1 MKNKLLLLETEMI
14 GPGGHYLDN
23 VIESYYYFRNNLQIQ
38 CLLNKKFN
46 PQGTFIPSEL
56 QLIKIL
62 NSNIFKKEKNKFL
75 YLSFEIFSLLKRFI
89 FTILLIPFFLF
100 HKNFKNYL
108 NAIISNKFIIP
119 KYFTEVFFFLK
130 KNKYSKNDHIFFQTT
145 RNKHIALA
153 NFIARI
159 DDNLPNIHLRIL
171 YTPSSKKK
179 FTGFYYYL
187 NQIKPYLSNKKISL
201 YSLTDKNIKIFNE
214 KINSKIGIFKT
225 NIPWVFYNREK
236 KDDSITVGYMGDAR
250 ESRGFN
256 LLPDLIN
263 KLIDRN
269 ENLNFLIQFS
279 KTSSNSTSITSENLF
294 KMAENNPKI
303 KILKTYLDYADFRNT
318 LQKID
323 IMPILHNNE
332 EINNGNPSTIYSSI
346 THEIPMVLPQNLN
359 YMKDVMVNKSFEIA
373 DNLDG
378 VVTQTLKIAN
388 DYNRYLNAA
397 KINSK
402 LLFEIFENDPLKKNI
417 N

>member
-1 MKNKLLLLETEMI
+1 
-14 GPGGHYLDN
+14 
-23 VIESYYYFRNNLQIQ
+23 
-38 CLLNKKFN
+38 
-46 PQGTFIPSEL
+46 
-56 QLIKIL
+56 
-62 NSNIFKKEKNKFL
+62 
-75 YLSFEIFSLLKRFI
+75 
-89 FTILLIPFFLF
+89 
-100 HKNFKNYL
+100 
-108 NAIISNKFIIP
+108 
-119 KYFTEVFFFLK
+119 
-130 KNKYSKNDHIFFQTT
+130 
-145 RNKHIALA
+145 
-153 NFIARI
+153 
-159 DDNLPNIHLRIL
+159 
-171 YTPSSKKK
+171 
-179 FTGFYYYL
+179 
-187 NQIKPYLSNKKISL
+187 
-201 YSLTDKNIKIFNE
+201 
-214 KINSKIGIFKT
+214 
-225 NIPWVFYNREK
+225 
-236 KDDSITVGYMGDAR
+236 
-250 ESRGFN
+250 